1 MRKLI
6 ALIILTLG
14 LAACGQEA
22 PALNPD
28 GTPAPQQA
36 SSGGGF
42 LAPFL
47 GAMGGSMVGNMLSR
61 PSAPAYH
68 SAPTT
73 VVNRTYIIKQA
84 PKPAVKVPTYT
95 QRPSANQTRAFSG
108 GSRSFSSPSRS
119 FSGGRR

>member
-6 ALIILTLG
+6 ALFILTLG
-14 LAACGQEA
+14 LAACGNDQ
-22 PALNPD
+22 PAVNPD
-28 GTPAPQQA
+28 GTPAPQAQ
-36 SSGGGF
+36 SSGGF

-73 VVNRTYIIKQA
+73 VVNRTVIIKQA
-84 PKPAVKVPTYT
+84 PKVVTKVPSYT
-95 QRPSANQTRAFSG
+95 PRPSA
-108 GSRSFSSPSRS
+108 SRSFSSGSSFRS